1 MNSEFFRPLKIESF
15 SSFVKWIASVYETL
29 LTLPKYKSGQTLFMR
44 INLLFYTFPINFH
57 PKQDGQWVSTH
68 YMKYFTPV
76 FEVGPSRQQILN
88 WKRLQQRGESLV
100 IKREVRLCK
109 VCHLWTMRYAR
120 CPWRGFLLRP
130 PTLSTSAAA
139 SAAHVP
145 FPPLM

>member
-1 MNSEFFRPLKIESF
+1 MNRLSLRKIVNSPKTT
-15 SSFVKWIASVYETL
+15 KWSNIIYAH
-29 LTLPKYKSGQTLFMR
+29 KS
-44 INLLFYTFPINFH
+44 TFLYIPHKF
-57 PKQDGQWVSTH
+57 PSKQDGQWVSTH

-139 SAAHVP
+139 SATHVP